1 MSRDFTIF
9 VVDDDEAVRDSLRA
23 LLGSAGLTVEAYASG
38 REFLEGYAPHRRG
51 CLLLDVRLPD
61 MSGLELQRTL
71 AAQEVGLAVIMITG
85 HGDVPMAVNAM
96 KAGAVDFIEKPY
108 RDDTILGCIER
119 ARDLDQSARSRD
131 GSTTD
136 AAARIALLTAR
147 EREVLDHLIIGRP
160 NKVIAH
166 ELGISAR
173 TVEVHRA
180 RVMEKM
186 QADSLSHLVRMA
198 LAAGIDPQPG

>member
-23 LLGSAGLTVEAYASG
+23 LLGSAGLAVEAYASG

-71 AAQEVGLAVIMITG
+71 AAQGVGLAVIMITG

-131 GSTTD
+131 ASTTD

-147 EREVLDHLIIGRP
+147 ERQVLDHLIIGRP

>member
-9 VVDDDEAVRDSLRA
+9 VVDDDDAVRDSLRA
-23 LLGSAGLTVEAYASG
+23 LLESAGLTVEAYASG
-38 REFLEGYAPHRRG
+38 RAFLEGYAPHRRG

-71 AAQEVGLAVIMITG
+71 AAQGVGLAVIMITG

-108 RDDTILGCIER
+108 QDDTILGCIER
-119 ARDLDQSARSRD
+119 ARDLDRSARAREA
-131 GSTTD
+131 STTD

-186 QADSLSHLVRMA
+186 RADSLSHLVRMA

>member
-71 AAQEVGLAVIMITG
+71 AAQGVGLAVIMITG

-119 ARDLDQSARSRD
+119 ARDLDQSARARD

-136 AAARIALLTAR
+136 TAARIALLTAR